1 MMTENDV
8 DSMED
13 AYRLWMRNKHKMIK
27 KITLCI
33 WWVYKPSQRIITEG
47 LLPKE
52 NRIMIEHQ
60 WRKKITFHNTKWAT
74 VRIALSIFE

>member
-1 MMTENDV
+1 MMTEKDV

-33 WWVYKPSQRIITEG
+33 WWVYKPRQRIIAKG
-47 LLPKE
+47 LLLKE
-52 NRIMIEHQ
+52 NRIIIAQ
-60 WRKKITFHNTKWAT
+60 WRKKITFHNTMWAT
-74 VRIALSIFE
+74 ENL

>member
-1 MMTENDV
+1 MMTEKDV

-33 WWVYKPSQRIITEG
+33 WWVYKPRQRIIAKG
-47 LLPKE
+47 LLPKG
-52 NRIMIEHQ
+52 NPIIIAQQ
-60 WRKKITFHNTKWAT
+60 WRKKITFHNTMWAT
-74 VRIALSIFE
+74 KNL

>member
-33 WWVYKPSQRIITEG
+33 WWVYKPSQRIITER

-52 NRIMIEHQ
+52 NRIMIEQQ
-60 WRKKITFHNTKWAT
+60 WRKKITSHNTKWAT
-74 VRIALSIFE
+74 VRIALSISE